1 MHSSEPNIL
10 QLQFL
15 RKVCDFTVYL
25 FVKFATINLEYKSFE
40 FTKIDWAEGLVC
52 ALLLVGNG
60 DKALLRFEADAD
72 NLGFL

>member
-1 MHSSEPNIL
+1 MIL
-10 QLQFL
+10 LFIFLLNLQ
-15 RKVCDFTVYL
+15 
-25 FVKFATINLEYKSFE
+25 TINLEYKSFE

-52 ALLLVGNG
+52 ALLLVGYG

>member
-1 MHSSEPNIL
+1 MIL
-10 QLQFL
+10 LFIFLLNLQ
-15 RKVCDFTVYL
+15 
-25 FVKFATINLEYKSFE
+25 TINLEYKSFE